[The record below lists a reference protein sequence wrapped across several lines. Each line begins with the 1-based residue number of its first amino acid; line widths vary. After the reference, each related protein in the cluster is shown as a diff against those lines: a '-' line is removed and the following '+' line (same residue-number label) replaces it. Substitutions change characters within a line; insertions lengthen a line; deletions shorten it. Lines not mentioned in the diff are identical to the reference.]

1 MKMIYTNENPFIVSN
16 AKNILESQGIEVI
29 LKNEFSSSVIGEIS
43 AFDTW
48 VEIWVRNSS
57 DYEKAFEIM
66 ESSLSAEDADEWL
79 CDECKEDN
87 DAAFEICWNCQ
98 SDHT

>member
-16 AKNILESQGIEVI
+16 AKNILESHGIDVI
-29 LKNEFSSSVIGEIS
+29 LKNEFSSSAVGEIS

-48 VEIWVRNSS
+48 VEIWVRNGS
-57 DYEKAFEIM
+57 DYEKAFEII
-66 ESSLSAEDADEWL
+66 ESSLSPKDADEWL
-79 CDECKEDN
+79 CDECEEDN

-98 SDHT
+98 SAHS